1 MNTYSVCPSTVI
13 FDSTELK
20 SRHNKPYNFP
30 ITTLSCL
37 RVTRYLLLLFNT
49 ILHLLLTKPIP
60 SYLNSLSDPL
70 LMIQL
75 YTKRCG
81 SITIIDNN
89 MNIQK
94 NEWLIDVIHTIPW
107 KGNKV
112 TMDFNNTCKT
122 IFLWAGIK
130 TYYSNLKWFLTR
142 IWLVSFDL
150 LVGIIP
156 HNSYCHRKFIIIPND
171 WDNGT

>member
-1 MNTYSVCPSTVI
+1 
-13 FDSTELK
+13 
-20 SRHNKPYNFP
+20 
-30 ITTLSCL
+30 
-37 RVTRYLLLLFNT
+37 
-49 ILHLLLTKPIP
+49 
-60 SYLNSLSDPL
+60 
-70 LMIQL
+70 MIQL

-142 IWLVSFDL
+142 IWLVSFDS

-156 HNSYCHRKFIIIPND
+156 HNSYCHRKFMIIPND
-171 WDNGT
+171 WDSGTQYEPIEMRVYRNISYTKSKTYIIQTLD